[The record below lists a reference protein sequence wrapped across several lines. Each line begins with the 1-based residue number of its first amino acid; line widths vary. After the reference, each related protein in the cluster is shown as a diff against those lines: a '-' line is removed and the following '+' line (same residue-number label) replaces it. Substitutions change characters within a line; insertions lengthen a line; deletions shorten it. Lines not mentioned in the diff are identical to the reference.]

1 MNSDLKII
9 KKYYGE
15 KMMHL
20 CRKNFS
26 TILETPGLLPNILL
40 STFYPSRY
48 LYEDIVDGYLD
59 DFIQLVISRELSI
72 TKKGKVELL
81 DTEKS
86 PKELLDEAGYNFF
99 ECHKEEEIQEFKK
112 YYQKDEELCTF
123 RGGRLAQCYVFFAV
137 SKNIDSIK
145 RKDYPNPR
153 RDDKYGTSIMSIQFT
168 RTKPNTLSIKNR
180 YNHTVNN
187 PDATYSNNLEKIIPG
202 LTKAF
207 EKYYNLVQSNE
218 PGEFDVPTYIKAS
231 DNLFYKYN
239 FEINN
244 TYYCPD
250 NIIIENFN
258 PQKLAKERYILMENY
273 ILDLKEK
280 TIKNC
285 FKDSRDSFPD
295 TIKNIKNISVTTNKD
310 THTKKIEITVDGED
324 KLIIIELNKYNEII
338 SYENLLITKIGDYFL
353 KNNTKLKKLS
363 LDNVVEI
370 GSDFLQYNEEL
381 KKLSLDNVVEIGSD
395 FLQYNE
401 ELTTLQ
407 LPKVKKIRDHFLL
420 DNTKLKNITMAN
432 LEEVGKN
439 FCCFNR
445 EIKEISFP
453 NLKTIGNNFFADNI
467 KINKIYLPKT
477 EKIGDNFLKCND
489 DLEELVLPNTLKIGN
504 NFLLFNQKLNK
515 LILKNLEEVGRDFL
529 RSNEILEILIVPRLK
544 NIGSYFLFQNKCLK
558 EILLDSVVNI
568 DKDFMYYNESL
579 TTLYTPK
586 IENRGR
592 FFMRSHPKYKKYNQ
606 RYSSKKEKINLLSK
620 VRNMLSNTS
629 SSKRNTK

>member
-86 PKELLDEAGYNFF
+86 PKELLDEAGYDFF
-99 ECHKEEEIQEFKK
+99 ECHNEKEIQKFKK
-112 YYQKDEELCTF
+112 YYQEAEELCTF
-123 RGGRLAQCYVFFAV
+123 RGGRLVQCYVFFAV

-250 NIIIENFN
+250 NIIIENFK

-285 FKDSRDSFPD
+285 LKDSRDSFPD

-310 THTKKIEITVDGED
+310 THTKKIEITVEGED
-324 KLIIIELNKYNEII
+324 KLITIELNKYNEII
-338 SYENLLITKIGDYFL
+338 SYENPLITKIGDYFL

-370 GSDFLQYNEEL
+370 GSN
-381 KKLSLDNVVEIGSD
+381 

-401 ELTTLQ
+401 ELTTLT
-407 LPKVKKIRDHFLL
+407 LPKAKKIRDHFLL
-420 DNTKLKNITMAN
+420 DNTKLKNITMDK
-432 LEEVGKN
+432 LEEVGKD

-453 NLKTIGNNFFADNI
+453 NLKTIGNNFFADNTQI
-467 KINKIYLPKT
+467 SKVFLPKA
-477 EKIGDNFLKCND
+477 EEIGDNFLKCND

-504 NFLLFNQKLNK
+504 DFLLLNKKLKK

-568 DKDFMYYNESL
+568 GKDFMYYNESL

-629 SSKRNTK
+629 ISKRNMK

>member
-207 EKYYNLVQSNE
+207 EKYYNLIQSNE

-250 NIIIENFN
+250 NIIIENFK

-280 TIKNC
+280 TIKNY
-285 FKDSRDSFPD
+285 FKDSRDSFLD

-310 THTKKIEITVDGED
+310 THTKKIAITVDGED

-338 SYENLLITKIGDYFL
+338 SYENPLITKIGDYFL

-370 GSDFLQYNEEL
+370 GSN
-381 KKLSLDNVVEIGSD
+381 

-420 DNTKLKNITMAN
+420 DNTKLKNITMAK

-445 EIKEISFP
+445 EIKEISFS

-515 LILKNLEEVGRDFL
+515 LILKNLEEVGHDFL

-606 RYSSKKEKINLLSK
+606 RYSSKKEKINILSK

-629 SSKRNTK
+629 SSKRNMK

>member
-40 STFYPSRY
+40 SSFYPSRY

-123 RGGRLAQCYVFFAV
+123 RGGRLVQCYVFFAV

-250 NIIIENFN
+250 NIIIENFK

-280 TIKNC
+280 TIKNY

-310 THTKKIEITVDGED
+310 THTKKIEITVEGED
-324 KLIIIELNKYNEII
+324 KLITIELNKYNEII
-338 SYENLLITKIGDYFL
+338 SYENPLITKIGYYFL

-370 GSDFLQYNEEL
+370 GSN
-381 KKLSLDNVVEIGSD
+381 

-401 ELTTLQ
+401 ELTTLT
-407 LPKVKKIRDHFLL
+407 LPKAKKIRDHFLL
-420 DNTKLKNITMAN
+420 DNTKLKNITMDK
-432 LEEVGKN
+432 LEEVGKD

-453 NLKTIGNNFFADNI
+453 NLKTIGNNFFADNTQI
-467 KINKIYLPKT
+467 SKVFLPKA
-477 EKIGDNFLKCND
+477 EEIGDNFLKCND

-504 NFLLFNQKLNK
+504 DFLLLNKKLKK

-568 DKDFMYYNESL
+568 GKDFMYYNESL

-629 SSKRNTK
+629 SSKRNMK

>member
-20 CRKNFS
+20 CREHFP
-26 TILETPGLLPNILL
+26 TILEHQG
-40 STFYPSRY
+40 
-48 LYEDIVDGYLD
+48 
-59 DFIQLVISRELSI
+59 ELSKI
-72 TKKGKVELL
+72 LTDNFAKDIFLYDNLIK
-81 DTEKS
+81 
-86 PKELLDEAGYNFF
+86 DEAYLKSFINFVFSRCEENQGKSSLVNTGKTVSELFAEKGYDFF
-99 ECHKEEEIQEFKK
+99 ECKTEEDIQNFKK
-112 YYQKDEELCTF
+112 YYQEAEELCTF
-123 RGGRLAQCYVFFAV
+123 RGGRLVQCYVFFAV
-137 SKNIDSIK
+137 SKNIDSIQ

-168 RTKPNTLSIKNR
+168 RTKPNMLSIKNR

-250 NIIIENFN
+250 NIIIENFK

-338 SYENLLITKIGDYFL
+338 SYENPLITKIGDYFL

-370 GSDFLQYNEEL
+370 GSN
-381 KKLSLDNVVEIGSD
+381 

-401 ELTTLQ
+401 ELTTLT
-407 LPKVKKIRDHFLL
+407 LPKAKKIRDHFLL
-420 DNTKLKNITMAN
+420 DNTKLKNITMDK
-432 LEEVGKN
+432 LEEVGKD

-453 NLKTIGNNFFADNI
+453 NLKTIGNNFFADNTQI
-467 KINKIYLPKT
+467 SKVFLPKA
-477 EKIGDNFLKCND
+477 EEIGDNFLKCND

-504 NFLLFNQKLNK
+504 DFLLLNKKLKK

-568 DKDFMYYNESL
+568 GKDFMYYNESL

-629 SSKRNTK
+629 SSKRNMK

>member
-59 DFIQLVISRELSI
+59 DFIQLVISRELLI

-310 THTKKIEITVDGED
+310 THTKKVEITVEGED

-338 SYENLLITKIGDYFL
+338 SYENPLITKIGDYFL
-353 KNNTKLKKLS
+353 KNNTK
-363 LDNVVEI
+363 
-370 GSDFLQYNEEL
+370 L

-420 DNTKLKNITMAN
+420 DNTKLKNITMVN

-453 NLKTIGNNFFADNI
+453 NLKTIGNNFFEYNI
-467 KINKIYLPKT
+467 KINKIYLPKA
-477 EKIGDNFLKCND
+477 EKLGDNFLEYND

-504 NFLLFNQKLNK
+504 NFLLFNKKLNK

-629 SSKRNTK
+629 ISKRNTK